1 MCLLIDSFILKPVEI
16 LHQIPF
22 QVMFSEVKY
31 KCSTDILIIHVLIP
45 NK

>member
-1 MCLLIDSFILKPVEI
+1 MLKPVEI

-31 KCSTDILIIHVLIP
+31 KCSTTDIGLLIIHVLIP

>member
-1 MCLLIDSFILKPVEI
+1 MLKPVEI

-31 KCSTDILIIHVLIP
+31 KFSTDIGLLIHVLIP

>member
-1 MCLLIDSFILKPVEI
+1 MLKLVEI

-22 QVMFSEVKY
+22 EVMFSEVKY
-31 KCSTDILIIHVLIP
+31 KCSTDIGLLIIHVLIP